1 MMDHASGWMGG
12 GGGGVLTGIV
22 IGVFLVAVVA
32 ILIRTL
38 ARK

>member
-1 MMDHASGWMGG
+1 MDHASGWMGG
-12 GGGGVLTGIV
+12 GGSGVWAGIV
-22 IGVFLVAVVA
+22 IGVLLVGLMA